1 MDTVKKQRI
10 KELEK
15 EYLRLSKK
23 EAELIRLQQNYLI
36 NYPVE
41 IKILKE
47 PSCNGDIA
55 KHEIN
60 LIDFKCKKVVETT
73 NIAELN
79 NTIQQFLQEKGKKLE
94 EKGLLPKPTPP
105 MFYINFVET
114 VGVGQSETAVHSMV
128 DFFLLIQLAGT
139 GDELQ
144 GIKRGI
150 MEMADGI
157 VINKADG
164 SNIEKA
170 KLAASHFRNALHLFP
185 APDSGWSP
193 KVMTYSG
200 FYGIGIKEIWD
211 MIYEYFAFV
220 KANGYFEYRR
230 NEQAKYWM
238 YESINEHLRDSFYNN
253 EKIISM
259 LAAKEEEV
267 LNGKLTSFVA
277 AKKLLD
283 AYFSTLK

>member
-23 EAELIRLQQNYLI
+23 EAELIRLQQNYLINTSQTIKKLNAIMKIIEDELNELRKNLI

-105 MFYINFVET
+105 MFYIN
-114 VGVGQSETAVHSMV
+114 
-128 DFFLLIQLAGT
+128 
-139 GDELQ
+139 
-144 GIKRGI
+144 
-150 MEMADGI
+150 
-157 VINKADG
+157 
-164 SNIEKA
+164 
-170 KLAASHFRNALHLFP
+170 
-185 APDSGWSP
+185 
-193 KVMTYSG
+193 Y
-200 FYGIGIKEIWD
+200 
-211 MIYEYFAFV
+211 
-220 KANGYFEYRR
+220 
-230 NEQAKYWM
+230 
-238 YESINEHLRDSFYNN
+238 
-253 EKIISM
+253 
-259 LAAKEEEV
+259 
-267 LNGKLTSFVA
+267 
-277 AKKLLD
+277 AKKTLTINFYYEKQQKKNPAAVKILILD
-283 AYFSTLK
+283 S

>member
-79 NTIQQFLQEKGKKLE
+79 NTIQQILQEKGKKLE

-105 MFYINFVET
+105 MFYIN
-114 VGVGQSETAVHSMV
+114 
-128 DFFLLIQLAGT
+128 
-139 GDELQ
+139 
-144 GIKRGI
+144 
-150 MEMADGI
+150 
-157 VINKADG
+157 
-164 SNIEKA
+164 
-170 KLAASHFRNALHLFP
+170 
-185 APDSGWSP
+185 
-193 KVMTYSG
+193 Y
-200 FYGIGIKEIWD
+200 
-211 MIYEYFAFV
+211 
-220 KANGYFEYRR
+220 
-230 NEQAKYWM
+230 
-238 YESINEHLRDSFYNN
+238 
-253 EKIISM
+253 
-259 LAAKEEEV
+259 
-267 LNGKLTSFVA
+267 
-277 AKKLLD
+277 AKK
-283 AYFSTLK
+283 TLTINFYYEKQQ

>member
-10 KELEK
+10 KELKK

-94 EKGLLPKPTPP
+94 EKGLLPKPTPL
-105 MFYINFVET
+105 MFYIN
-114 VGVGQSETAVHSMV
+114 
-128 DFFLLIQLAGT
+128 
-139 GDELQ
+139 
-144 GIKRGI
+144 
-150 MEMADGI
+150 
-157 VINKADG
+157 
-164 SNIEKA
+164 
-170 KLAASHFRNALHLFP
+170 
-185 APDSGWSP
+185 
-193 KVMTYSG
+193 Y
-200 FYGIGIKEIWD
+200 
-211 MIYEYFAFV
+211 
-220 KANGYFEYRR
+220 
-230 NEQAKYWM
+230 
-238 YESINEHLRDSFYNN
+238 
-253 EKIISM
+253 
-259 LAAKEEEV
+259 
-267 LNGKLTSFVA
+267 
-277 AKKLLD
+277 AKK
-283 AYFSTLK
+283 TLTINFYYEKQQ

>member
-23 EAELIRLQQNYLI
+23 EAEFIRLQQNYLI

-41 IKILKE
+41 IKFLKE

-105 MFYINFVET
+105 MFYIN
-114 VGVGQSETAVHSMV
+114 
-128 DFFLLIQLAGT
+128 
-139 GDELQ
+139 
-144 GIKRGI
+144 
-150 MEMADGI
+150 
-157 VINKADG
+157 
-164 SNIEKA
+164 
-170 KLAASHFRNALHLFP
+170 
-185 APDSGWSP
+185 
-193 KVMTYSG
+193 Y
-200 FYGIGIKEIWD
+200 
-211 MIYEYFAFV
+211 
-220 KANGYFEYRR
+220 
-230 NEQAKYWM
+230 
-238 YESINEHLRDSFYNN
+238 
-253 EKIISM
+253 
-259 LAAKEEEV
+259 
-267 LNGKLTSFVA
+267 
-277 AKKLLD
+277 AKK
-283 AYFSTLK
+283 TLTINFYYEKQQ

>member
-105 MFYINFVET
+105 MFYIN
-114 VGVGQSETAVHSMV
+114 
-128 DFFLLIQLAGT
+128 
-139 GDELQ
+139 
-144 GIKRGI
+144 
-150 MEMADGI
+150 
-157 VINKADG
+157 
-164 SNIEKA
+164 
-170 KLAASHFRNALHLFP
+170 
-185 APDSGWSP
+185 
-193 KVMTYSG
+193 Y
-200 FYGIGIKEIWD
+200 
-211 MIYEYFAFV
+211 
-220 KANGYFEYRR
+220 
-230 NEQAKYWM
+230 
-238 YESINEHLRDSFYNN
+238 
-253 EKIISM
+253 
-259 LAAKEEEV
+259 
-267 LNGKLTSFVA
+267 
-277 AKKLLD
+277 AKK
-283 AYFSTLK
+283 TLTINFYYEKQQ

>member
-105 MFYINFVET
+105 MFYINY
-114 VGVGQSETAVHSMV
+114 
-128 DFFLLIQLAGT
+128 
-139 GDELQ
+139 
-144 GIKRGI
+144 
-150 MEMADGI
+150 
-157 VINKADG
+157 
-164 SNIEKA
+164 A
-170 KLAASHFRNALHLFP
+170 KKTL
-185 APDSGWSP
+185 
-193 KVMTYSG
+193 T
-200 FYGIGIKEIWD
+200 I
-211 MIYEYFAFV
+211 
-220 KANGYFEYRR
+220 
-230 NEQAKYWM
+230 
-238 YESINEHLRDSFYNN
+238 SFYY
-253 EKIISM
+253 EKQQ
-259 LAAKEEEV
+259 
-267 LNGKLTSFVA
+267 
-277 AKKLLD
+277 
-283 AYFSTLK
+283 

>member
-23 EAELIRLQQNYLI
+23 EAELIRLQQNYLINTSQTIKKLNAIMEKIEDELNELRKNLI

-105 MFYINFVET
+105 MFYIN
-114 VGVGQSETAVHSMV
+114 
-128 DFFLLIQLAGT
+128 
-139 GDELQ
+139 
-144 GIKRGI
+144 
-150 MEMADGI
+150 
-157 VINKADG
+157 
-164 SNIEKA
+164 
-170 KLAASHFRNALHLFP
+170 
-185 APDSGWSP
+185 
-193 KVMTYSG
+193 Y
-200 FYGIGIKEIWD
+200 
-211 MIYEYFAFV
+211 
-220 KANGYFEYRR
+220 
-230 NEQAKYWM
+230 
-238 YESINEHLRDSFYNN
+238 
-253 EKIISM
+253 
-259 LAAKEEEV
+259 
-267 LNGKLTSFVA
+267 
-277 AKKLLD
+277 AKK
-283 AYFSTLK
+283 TLTINFYYEKQQ

>member
-1 MDTVKKQRI
+1 VKKQRI

-105 MFYINFVET
+105 MFYIN
-114 VGVGQSETAVHSMV
+114 
-128 DFFLLIQLAGT
+128 
-139 GDELQ
+139 
-144 GIKRGI
+144 
-150 MEMADGI
+150 
-157 VINKADG
+157 
-164 SNIEKA
+164 
-170 KLAASHFRNALHLFP
+170 
-185 APDSGWSP
+185 
-193 KVMTYSG
+193 Y
-200 FYGIGIKEIWD
+200 
-211 MIYEYFAFV
+211 
-220 KANGYFEYRR
+220 
-230 NEQAKYWM
+230 
-238 YESINEHLRDSFYNN
+238 
-253 EKIISM
+253 
-259 LAAKEEEV
+259 
-267 LNGKLTSFVA
+267 
-277 AKKLLD
+277 AKK
-283 AYFSTLK
+283 TLTINFYYEKQQ

>member
-105 MFYINFVET
+105 MFYINC
-114 VGVGQSETAVHSMV
+114 
-128 DFFLLIQLAGT
+128 
-139 GDELQ
+139 
-144 GIKRGI
+144 
-150 MEMADGI
+150 
-157 VINKADG
+157 
-164 SNIEKA
+164 
-170 KLAASHFRNALHLFP
+170 
-185 APDSGWSP
+185 
-193 KVMTYSG
+193 
-200 FYGIGIKEIWD
+200 
-211 MIYEYFAFV
+211 
-220 KANGYFEYRR
+220 
-230 NEQAKYWM
+230 
-238 YESINEHLRDSFYNN
+238 
-253 EKIISM
+253 
-259 LAAKEEEV
+259 
-267 LNGKLTSFVA
+267 
-277 AKKLLD
+277 AKK
-283 AYFSTLK
+283 TLTINFYYEKQQ